1 MTNREA
7 ANQIASKITGETVNA
22 GTTKEALDVITG
34 KKSGTIA
41 EALDTISQ
49 GEISFTP
56 ADETNDDVE
65 PTEPTTEPTEPSE
78 PSEPTEPSDD
88 DTEPS
93 DPSVEGE

>member
-22 GTTKEALDVITG
+22 GTTKEALDAITG

-49 GEISFTP
+49 GEISYTAPEETNENTEPDTPPAVDPDTPP
-56 ADETNDDVE
+56 ADDN
-65 PTEPTTEPTEPSE
+65 TEPSGGG
-78 PSEPTEPSDD
+78 
-88 DTEPS
+88 
-93 DPSVEGE
+93 EG